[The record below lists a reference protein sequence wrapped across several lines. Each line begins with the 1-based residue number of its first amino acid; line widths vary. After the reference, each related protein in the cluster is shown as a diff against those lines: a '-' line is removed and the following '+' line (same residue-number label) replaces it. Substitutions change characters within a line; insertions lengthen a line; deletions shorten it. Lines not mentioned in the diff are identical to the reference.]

1 MGADATVYEQLPV
14 DMTSEFVGY
23 DKLTYKSTI
32 SAITTE
38 VGEGDDKKSVLAD
51 TVSEGAQASVIVP
64 ETPFYATMGGQIGDK
79 GIIKTENGTF
89 VVEDTVKVVGGK
101 IAHIG
106 YVESGELNVGDEAE
120 LTVDAENRALICN
133 NHSATHLLQRALKMV
148 LGDHVEQAGSLVE
161 PGRLRFDFSHDQAMT
176 KEEIKK
182 VEDIVNEQI
191 QLDIPVCTDVMSVDE
206 AKETGA
212 MALFGEKYGEKVR
225 VVSMGDFSK

>member
-1 MGADATVYEQLPV
+1 
-14 DMTSEFVGY
+14 
-23 DKLTYKSTI
+23 
-32 SAITTE
+32 
-38 VGEGDDKKSVLAD
+38 
-51 TVSEGAQASVIVP
+51 
-64 ETPFYATMGGQIGDK
+64 MGGQIGDK

-161 PGRLRFDFSHDQAMT
+161 P
-176 KEEIKK
+176 
-182 VEDIVNEQI
+182 
-191 QLDIPVCTDVMSVDE
+191 
-206 AKETGA
+206 
-212 MALFGEKYGEKVR
+212 
-225 VVSMGDFSK
+225 